1 MMPPYTSMSYP
12 VRGEEPVV
20 VEALKMRALPEDG
33 FRLSRCGVP
42 EVALS
47 ASKPDEGPS
56 GCRGNGDDALTSSR
70 MNSYES

>member
-20 VEALKMRALPEDG
+20 VKALKMRALPEDG

-42 EVALS
+42 EVALN
-47 ASKPDEGPS
+47 APGPDEDPS
-56 GCRGNGDDALTSSR
+56 GRRGSGDDALTSSR
-70 MNSYES
+70 MNSCES